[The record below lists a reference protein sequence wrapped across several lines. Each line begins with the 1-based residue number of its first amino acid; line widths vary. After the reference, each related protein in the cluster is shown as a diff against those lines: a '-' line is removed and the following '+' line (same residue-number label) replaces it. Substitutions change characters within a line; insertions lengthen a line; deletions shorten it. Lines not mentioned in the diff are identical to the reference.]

1 MTPLRR
7 RLFAAG
13 AAAGCAALG
22 GWVAWTRYSLN
33 DAGDAASALLFA
45 QTLPDADGQ
54 PFALASLKGRTIVLN
69 FWATW
74 CPPCVDEMPELSSL
88 HGEISPRNAT
98 VIGIGVDSPSNVRE
112 FAQKHRF
119 AYPLLVAGLTGSELA
134 RQFGNTSAA
143 LPFTVVIDPSGRV
156 VERKL
161 GRIRLPHLRRIVLET
176 ADKRPG

>member
-1 MTPLRR
+1 VTPLRR
-7 RLFAAG
+7 RLLAAG
-13 AAAGCAALG
+13 AAAACAALG
-22 GWVAWTRYSLN
+22 GWVAWQRTALTDS
-33 DAGDAASALLFA
+33 GEAASALLYA
-45 QTLPDADGQ
+45 QTLPDAAGR
-54 PFALASLKGRTIVLN
+54 PFELASLKGRTVVLN

-74 CPPCVDEMPELSSL
+74 CPPCVDEMPELSGL
-88 HGEISPRNAT
+88 HGEIVGRNAT

-156 VERKL
+156 VERRL
-161 GRIRLPHLRRIVLET
+161 GRIRLPQLRRIVLET
-176 ADKRPG
+176 LG